1 MAEETLL
8 SKFSVQRFNG
18 LMLGQCI
25 FVFFPLTSF
34 LSLLYK

>member
-8 SKFSVQRFNG
+8 SKFSVQRLNR

-25 FVFFPLTSF
+25 FVFFPFTSCW
-34 LSLLYK
+34 SLLYK